1 MGAEIDSLE
10 IKLQANAQTANRSLD
25 TLVKKLDA
33 LAVSLGRVNGSN
45 LISLSNGVN
54 RLATSM
60 QSIRSVGTADFTR
73 LAKNISKMGDIDAAS
88 IGRAASSLH
97 GFTNALQSL
106 DSVNVS
112 DNAAQIV
119 TLSNGIKQ
127 LGYKSAGKAI
137 ENIPKLATS
146 MRQLMS
152 TLSGAPKVSQNLIDM
167 TNALAK
173 LSRTGASSGRAAT
186 SLGKA
191 LDTYTA
197 STGRASKGT
206 FSLASAIGKLY
217 ATYWLLFRAF
227 GKIGDAIDISS
238 DLTEVQN
245 VVDVTFGNMASKVE
259 DFAKTSIE
267 QFGMSELSL
276 KQYTSRFQAMGS
288 AMGIDKSLIAGA
300 NSFLNGQTKGYIGLS
315 DSMSDVSL
323 NLTKLTADMASFY
336 NVEQKDV
343 AEDLSAIFT
352 GMTRPLRQ
360 YGLDL
365 TEATLK
371 EWAMKHGMDS
381 NIDSMTQAEKTML
394 RYQYVLANTVAAQGD
409 FARTADTWANQVRIL
424 KQNFEQ
430 LAAIIGGAFINA
442 LKPLVRALNAAM
454 QHIIAFAQLVSNA
467 LGKIFGW
474 TFENGAGGFAN
485 DMEDAAGS
493 VDDIESGMSGAEDAA
508 KKLKT
513 HLLGIDELNVV
524 EPQEE
529 SESGGGSGGISG
541 GGVTGID
548 DLEGGWKKSESIFES
563 EIDNLFEL
571 GKKIGDVLTNAL
583 NNINWEKVYQGAKD
597 FGKGLAD
604 FLNGLISP
612 ELFGAVGRTIAG
624 ALNTAVYAALAFG
637 ENFNWKNLGLSIAT
651 GINEFFRTFDF
662 ASLADAIDAWVQG
675 IWATITSCLANL
687 SWKDI
692 FNGVKQFLSHIDLET
707 VAILINC
714 FTLKYGTKLLTK
726 MLMESTLVSKIKDLI
741 PELLTFLLPVAI
753 TLTIADIA
761 FEGWKEKF
769 DLSDEDIESA
779 FNIPTEKLI
788 EAQEKTKEESMSNNK
803 FGMGNRYAQ
812 MQESTDFWKNI
823 DSWWYDNAP
832 LAEFRKNFSEMY
844 NELVSYDWSVD
855 TIFPEAKNWGQN
867 FAEIWEEIKQH
878 FSGGSEE
885 VSTYDYSFDHVFPEA
900 KNWSAKF
907 QESVESIRGWL
918 DGIPQWF
925 EEKKDEI
932 QNWYETSVAPWFS
945 IDTWYA
951 LADGIFLGLQEKWTE
966 IVEWWQNTAL
976 FEWWEEN
983 VAPWFSVDKWGE
995 TAGGI
1000 KQGIETK
1007 WNETVKSW
1015 TINITKWWDTNVAPW
1030 FTKKKWKEMLD
1041 SIPSAFKEGFK
1052 DAANGAISFMNE
1064 VIEGAEFMVN
1074 KAIEAFNKLVSSINK
1089 ILGAA
1094 GLPTI
1099 KFNVENI
1106 KLPRIPQF
1114 AVGGFPEDGLFMAN
1128 HTELVGKFSNGR
1140 TAVANNEM
1148 IVAGIEEAAYRGFAR
1163 ANAENNIQNELL
1175 REQNRLLAEMVS
1187 KEVTAVLDTR
1197 DTLAGL
1203 RQQAKREGFVF
1214 ST

>member
-33 LAVSLGRVNGSN
+33 LAVSLGTVNGSN
-45 LISLSNGVN
+45 LVSLSNGVS
-54 RLATSM
+54 RFATSM
-60 QSIRSVGTADFTR
+60 QSIKSVGTADFTR
-73 LAKNISKMGDIDAAS
+73 LAKNISKMGDIDAEGV
-88 IGRAASSLH
+88 GRAASSLH
-97 GFTNALQSL
+97 RFSNALVQL
-106 DSVNVS
+106 DSVKVS

-119 TLSNGIKQ
+119 TLANGIKQ

-137 ENIPKLATS
+137 ENIPKLATA

-197 STGRASKGT
+197 STGRASNGT
-206 FSLASAIGKLY
+206 FSLASAIGKMY
-217 ATYWLLFRAF
+217 AAYWLLFRAF

-245 VVDVTFGNMASKVE
+245 VVDVTFGNMSKKVE

-276 KQYTSRFQAMGS
+276 KQYASRFQAMGS
-288 AMGIDKSLIAGA
+288 AMGIDNSLIAGA

-371 EWAMKHGMDS
+371 EWAMKHGMDAD
-381 NIDSMTQAEKTML
+381 IKSMSQAEKTML
-394 RYQYVLANTVAAQGD
+394 RYQYVLANTTKAQGD

-430 LAAIIGGAFINA
+430 LASVIGGAFINA
-442 LKPLVRALNAAM
+442 LKPLVRALNVAM
-454 QHIIAFAQLVSNA
+454 KHIIAFAQLVSNA

-493 VDDIESGMSGAEDAA
+493 VDDIESGMSGAEGAA

-524 EPQEE
+524 EPQEDNE
-529 SESGGGSGGISG
+529 SGSGNGGLSGGGAD
-541 GGVTGID
+541 GID
-548 DLEGGWKKSESIFES
+548 DVEGGWKKTESIFES

-571 GKKIGDVLTNAL
+571 GKKIGDILTNAL
-583 NNINWEKVYQGAKD
+583 NNINWDSVYQGAKD

-612 ELFGAVGRTIAG
+612 ELFGAVGQTIAG

-637 ENFNWKNLGLSIAT
+637 ENFNWENLGLSIAT

-662 ASLADAIDAWVQG
+662 ASLARTLNIWVDG
-675 IWATITSCLANL
+675 LETTIATALKEM

-692 FNGVKQFLSHIDLET
+692 LTGLGDFFGNLEFDTVAVIVGALWLKKIGKVLIKDTLKGFVAEKLGSIFYGLTLPQIAINFSGFSIGALGIGTPAFDVIGNWIVTGIEDAVSKFIPQVVQDFIGQFVAGFSIAGVASGGNVFAAVIGGLVYPLKDVLFDFSWAFSWFDEAKKAFETAFDGCRQDWFDIGYYILEGILDGFVGILATITTPFINFFEWVRKGICNVFGIHSPAENMRPLGEYILLGVIEGFNGKISDFSS
-707 VAILINC
+707 A
-714 FTLKYGTKLLTK
+714 
-726 MLMESTLVSKIKDLI
+726 IKD
-741 PELLTFLLPVAI
+741 
-753 TLTIADIA
+753 
-761 FEGWKEKF
+761 
-769 DLSDEDIESA
+769 
-779 FNIPTEKLI
+779 
-788 EAQEKTKEESMSNNK
+788 
-803 FGMGNRYAQ
+803 
-812 MQESTDFWKNI
+812 
-823 DSWWYDNAP
+823 WYN
-832 LAEFRKNFSEMY
+832 
-844 NELVSYDWSVD
+844 
-855 TIFPEAKNWGQN
+855 
-867 FAEIWEEIKQH
+867 
-878 FSGGSEE
+878 
-885 VSTYDYSFDHVFPEA
+885 
-900 KNWSAKF
+900 
-907 QESVESIRGWL
+907 
-918 DGIPQWF
+918 
-925 EEKKDEI
+925 
-932 QNWYETSVAPWFS
+932 TSVAPWFS
-945 IDTWYA
+945 LDTWYA
-951 LADGIFLGLQEKWTE
+951 LADGIWLGLQAKWTE
-966 IVEWWQNTAL
+966 IVDWWQNTAIYT
-976 FEWWEEN
+976 WWEEN
-983 VAPWFSVDKWGE
+983 VAPWFSIDTWITLADGMK
-995 TAGGI
+995 
-1000 KQGIETK
+1000 KGIETK
-1007 WNETVKSW
+1007 WNETANAW
-1015 TINITKWWDTNVAPW
+1015 RINITKWWNTNVAPW
-1030 FTKKKWKEMLD
+1030 FTKKRWQDTLE
-1041 SIPSAFKEGFK
+1041 SVPFAFKEGFK
-1052 DAANGAISFMNE
+1052 GAANSAISFMNK

-1074 KAIEAFNKLVSSINK
+1074 KAIEAFKKMVRALNKVLS
-1089 ILGAA
+1089 AA
-1094 GLPTI
+1094 GLPKI
-1099 KFNVENI
+1099 SFDVGNVS
-1106 KLPRIPQF
+1106 LPRIPQF

-1163 ANAENNIQNELL
+1163 ANAENNRQEALLEELI
-1175 REQNRLLAEMVS
+1175 E
-1187 KEVTAVLDTR
+1187 AV
-1197 DTLAGL
+1197 
-1203 RQQAKREGFVF
+1203 REGKDIQIDGRSLVEAYDSRKERMGWAF
-1214 ST
+1214 